1 MTNGTRETLIDNL
14 AFYPVYSI
22 DSYDASAM
30 DSAAASTYDIIG
42 KDNTVTGYGP
52 ATRDSF
58 LSLFTFPEGASQAV
72 LSSDGTPI
80 AAETAVEAG
89 MTLVVTSADGQYTTR
104 YPIGE
109 KMRIETSLNIG
120 GREMG
125 YLIEG
130 EANATAQVY
139 SALPPGDESVTGIY
153 EYRRPVEEQDGV

>member
-1 MTNGTRETLIDNL
+1 MNGKLVYNRAISLFQKLADHIDDIIFTHGVTNGTRETLIDNL
-14 AFYPVYSI
+14 AFYPVYNI

-30 DSAAASTYDIIG
+30 DSSAASTYDIIG
-42 KDNTVTGYGP
+42 KDNMVTGYGP

-104 YPIGE
+104 YQLG
-109 KMRIETSLNIG
+109 KRC
-120 GREMG
+120 
-125 YLIEG
+125 
-130 EANATAQVY
+130 
-139 SALPPGDESVTGIY
+139 ESKRRSTLAGARWGI
-153 EYRRPVEEQDGV
+153 